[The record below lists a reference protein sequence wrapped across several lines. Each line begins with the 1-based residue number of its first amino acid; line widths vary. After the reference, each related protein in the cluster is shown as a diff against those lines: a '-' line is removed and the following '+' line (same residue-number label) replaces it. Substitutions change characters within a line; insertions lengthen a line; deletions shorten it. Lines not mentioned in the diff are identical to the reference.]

1 MFTLKRGG
9 RVADNKYNFTWFHL
23 KFLTS
28 ILMKNYKNK
37 GIRLISRQS
46 KAFTM
51 IELLIAVAILGVS
64 AAIAIPIYNEYKVKL
79 DDAIAITDIV
89 NIQVVVE
96 SYFQAKDTYPTS
108 LTDVNMDQLLDPWG
122 NFYVYLNLAGAPI
135 GQMRKDQ
142 ALVPINSDFDLY
154 SMGPDGASVAPLT
167 AMASRDDIV
176 RANNGSFIGIASD
189 Y

>member
-1 MFTLKRGG
+1 
-9 RVADNKYNFTWFHL
+9 
-23 KFLTS
+23 
-28 ILMKNYKNK
+28 MKNYKNK
-37 GIRLISRQS
+37 SIKPISRQS
-46 KAFTM
+46 KAFTI

-64 AAIAIPIYNEYKVKL
+64 AAIAIPIYNEYKVKR
-79 DDAIAITDIV
+79 DNAIAITDIV

-135 GQMRKDQ
+135 GQVRKDQ

-176 RANNGSFIGIASD
+176 RANNGSFIGVASD